1 MLAQLINSGRL
12 KRGVDGSYSIS
23 DAPDSNTMYGG
34 AEQGQLF
41 GNGLVGQAISN
52 PIVNG
57 VKGVTTLP
65 GERTDYTPEEVLEYK
80 NFIGT
85 HGGFERLPTALQGL
99 IWNGA
104 TDEERSLAQYAWAKK
119 AQDNPGIGG
128 GIASLFTGGLSD
140 VVQGKA
146 PGSGLGNLSPVM
158 NFMNPGLVSGYGVI
172 DNLKKGDWAK
182 ALNYAIDPVT
192 EPGIDY
198 LATKSGEGIE
208 KLVPGFTQYGPAL
221 GALIGTAVAPGYGTL
236 AGYELGNKIKG
247 GSALE
252 GVIGGATIGA
262 TYGLSSLLSPY
273 LSSVMGKKAG
283 AVAGKALGGIGGKA
297 VNIGSKYLAN
307 VLNPRSAATAIS
319 PFLAQ
324 GLLQEQANYVD
335 GGTGSGGLLSSPKQN
350 PDLAPN
356 TQTIPSLQVAQQQG
370 LVPIDWEAELKKLS
384 MPLEIKRKK
393 EEEDT
398 YMNYK
403 FKPKDYLVNY
413 L

>member
-1 MLAQLINSGRL
+1 MDGLLNREAFQKLILEVLKAKQAEENRIYSADELAELNRNIAKHGGYSALSPNVKAQLE
-12 KRGVDGSYSIS
+12 
-23 DAPDSNTMYGG
+23 NT
-34 AEQGQLF
+34 
-41 GNGLVGQAISN
+41 
-52 PIVNG
+52 
-57 VKGVTTLP
+57 
-65 GERTDYTPEEVLEYK
+65 YTPEQK
-80 NFIGT
+80 
-85 HGGFERLPTALQGL
+85 ALRAWSNAKQ
-99 IWNGA
+99 A
-104 TDEERSLAQYAWAKK
+104 ADKERSAF
-119 AQDNPGIGG
+119 GS

-140 VVQGKA
+140 VVQGKS

-198 LATKSGEGIE
+198 LATKSGQGIE

-221 GALIGTAVAPGYGTL
+221 GALIGTAIAPGYGTL

-307 VLNPRSAATAIS
+307 ALNPRSAATTIS
-319 PFLAQ
+319 PLLAQ

-350 PDLAPN
+350 IDPTAIAQ
-356 TQTIPSLQVAQQQG
+356 QTAYPQVAQQQG